1 MEISLLPSK
10 TPSQSKKMTSAMKA
24 KSDFM
29 GEATR
34 DKMSDLY
41 DMIVALRNKV
51 KELEKYHFEA
61 TEYNFVSY
69 GDDKGEKKYATGKVR
84 TTGEYITLNTSE
96 YVEVKVI
103 ENSVEE
109 FVGRK
114 FYIIS
119 TAEENGKLYQLYVY
133 NEETQILS
141 ADKLWVKL
149 GEDTDEGSSDSGS
162 SEPDDSSD
170 SSDSSGTGEFEPIHY
185 MMHLFDLNDQDEG
198 EYSVESTEREIE
210 YTDSESGMLF
220 VFTELIPVGENSFYY
235 VEKDELNGITEEY
248 NDDLINVYSN
258 VGGIYTLAHRAY
270 FKLYAEE
277 VEIDDPNN
285 PGDDPEEPI
294 EGEETIA
301 GGQTYNFV
309 SYADQAGT
317 TQYATGKVVT
327 TGITR
332 EYHEDS
338 YTEVEVTE
346 NSVEGFVGNKYYVP
360 SDAKLSSLME
370 SGTYIYQLY
379 EYNEGGDVLNPVD
392 IYVKITRV
400 MQQYDPS
407 EPGIGNLPVIGN

>member
-51 KELEKYHFEA
+51 KALEKYHFEA
-61 TEYNFVSY
+61 TEYDFVSY
-69 GDDKGEKKYATGKVR
+69 GDEKGEKKYATGKVR

-96 YVEVKVI
+96 YVEVEVI

-133 NEETQILS
+133 DEETQILS

-162 SEPDDSSD
+162 SEPDD
-170 SSDSSGTGEFEPIHY
+170 
-185 MMHLFDLNDQDEG
+185 
-198 EYSVESTEREIE
+198 
-210 YTDSESGMLF
+210 
-220 VFTELIPVGENSFYY
+220 
-235 VEKDELNGITEEY
+235 
-248 NDDLINVYSN
+248 
-258 VGGIYTLAHRAY
+258 
-270 FKLYAEE
+270 
-277 VEIDDPNN
+277 
-285 PGDDPEEPI
+285 PEEPTD
-294 EGEETIA
+294 GEETLA
-301 GGQTYNFV
+301 EGQTYNFV
-309 SYADQAGT
+309 SYADENGT

-327 TGITR
+327 TGVTR
-332 EYHEDS
+332 EYNGES

-360 SDAKLSSLME
+360 SNAQISNLFLS
-370 SGTYIYQLY
+370 TNYYIQLY
-379 EYNEGGDVLNPVD
+379 EYDEDGDVLNPIG
-392 IYVKITRV
+392 IYVKITRPI
-400 MQQYDPS
+400 QHIEP
-407 EPGIGNLPVIGN
+407 EGPGIGNLPISNDPFNGN